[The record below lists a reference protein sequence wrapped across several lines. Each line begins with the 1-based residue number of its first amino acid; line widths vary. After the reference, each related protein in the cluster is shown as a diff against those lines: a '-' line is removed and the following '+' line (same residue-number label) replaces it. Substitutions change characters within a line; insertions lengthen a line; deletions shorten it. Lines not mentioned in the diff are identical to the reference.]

1 MNPTEMR
8 SLIPARGL
16 TEYWYPALP
25 DSSVP
30 RHRPAG
36 LKIMGEEIAFFR
48 DKDGAVTAIADVC
61 PHRGGSLR
69 RGDCH
74 YPGTIA
80 CPYHG
85 WVFDARGECVAV
97 LSEGPDSR
105 IPGKVRGRIFPT
117 RTLKGMVFVWM
128 GRGAPAPIEEDVPPE
143 FFEGGATIVMT
154 ATRYWPVNWRV
165 ALENA
170 LDSHVMYVHRNALL
184 QLMEPILQFGP
195 AGYRPRIVNGRAA
208 LGYIPDGEAP
218 RPAREYYPAVDG
230 HWPKTQW
237 RRLWLWAF
245 RWRLSR
251 RITRR
256 PFNPDE
262 EWGMHTFI
270 DGKRVRSGG
279 HHLPSM
285 FRFDFGTHMYTRACV
300 PVEEQLT
307 RVVYYHAVRR
317 RSALGRL
324 AARLFFVT
332 FQNWA
337 MNANFSDQDYR
348 VMAPQRYDTAEKLS
362 GTDAEVI
369 AWRRLLLSA
378 RGMPAR
384 GDLGAMDDV
393 GDESFPGI
401 DASAGSR

>member
-1 MNPTEMR
+1 MA
-8 SLIPARGL
+8 SI
-16 TEYWYPALP
+16 W
-25 DSSVP
+25 
-30 RHRPAG
+30 
-36 LKIMGEEIAFFR
+36 
-48 DKDGAVTAIADVC
+48 
-61 PHRGGSLR
+61 
-69 RGDCH
+69 
-74 YPGTIA
+74 
-80 CPYHG
+80 
-85 WVFDARGECVAV
+85 
-97 LSEGPDSR
+97 
-105 IPGKVRGRIFPT
+105 
-117 RTLKGMVFVWM
+117 
-128 GRGAPAPIEEDVPPE
+128 
-143 FFEGGATIVMT
+143 
-154 ATRYWPVNWRV
+154 V
-165 ALENA
+165 ALENT

-195 AGYRPRIVNGRAA
+195 AGYRPRIVNRRAA
-208 LGYIPDGEAP
+208 LGFIPDDEAP
-218 RPAREYYPAVDG
+218 RPAREYYPGVDG

-245 RWRLSR
+245 AWRLR
-251 RITRR
+251 RRVTRR

-300 PVEEQLT
+300 PVDDRLT
-307 RVVYYHAVRR
+307 RVIYYHAIRR
-317 RSALGRL
+317 RTAIGRAL
-324 AARLFFVT
+324 ARLFFVT

-348 VMAPQRYDTAEKLS
+348 VMAPQRYDTPEKLS

-384 GDLGAMDDV
+384 GDLEAIDDL
-393 GDESFPGI
+393 GDESVAGLRPG
-401 DASAGSR
+401 ARPR